1 MRQQAN
7 QLERNCGTAA
17 GGTLLYWLLYQKLF
31 PYFSPLRIFRYLTF
45 RTAFASL
52 TALFMALI
60 VGPFVIRKL
69 REFQIG
75 QYIREEGPQAHQKK
89 AGTPTMGG
97 VLIVIAI
104 LVPTLL
110 WADLTNRFIWIA
122 IMGLLSFGGVGFADD
137 YLKVVNRRNLG
148 LTARSKLVFQFFFAF
163 AIGISLVLMQ
173 ANGEY
178 STHLVVPFFKKF
190 QPDLVI
196 NALQV
201 NQYTWLLGFLPF
213 LAFVCLVIVGSSNA
227 VNLTDGLD
235 GLAIGCTVIAAGA
248 LTVLTYVSGHAAFAD
263 YLELNRIPQVA
274 ELTIFCGAMVGASI
288 GFLWYNAHPAEIFMG
303 DVGSLALGGAIG
315 TVAVII
321 KQELL
326 LPFIGGVF
334 VIEALSVILQV
345 GSYKLRQKRIFKMAP
360 IHHHFE
366 LMGWSESKVIV
377 RFWIAS
383 LVFALFALTTLK
395 LR

>member
-1 MRQQAN
+1 
-7 QLERNCGTAA
+7 
-17 GGTLLYWLLYQKLF
+17 LLYWLLFVKLQHYVAPF
-31 PYFSPLRIFRYLTF
+31 RIFRYVTF

-52 TALFMALI
+52 TALFTALI
-60 VGPFVIRKL
+60 VGPLVIGRL
-69 REFQIG
+69 RDFQIG
-75 QYIREEGPQAHQKK
+75 QYIREEGPKAHQKK

-97 VLIVIAI
+97 LLIVIAI
-104 LVPTLL
+104 VVPTLL
-110 WADLTNRFIWIA
+110 WADLSNRFIWIA
-122 IMGLLSFGGVGFADD
+122 VFSTCVFAAIGFADD
-137 YLKVVNRRNLG
+137 YSKVSHRRNLG
-148 LTARSKLVFQFFFAF
+148 LTSRAKLGLQVA
-163 AIGISLVLMQ
+163 ASIVIASTLIAMQ
-173 ANGEY
+173 TYGMY
-178 STHLVVPFFKKF
+178 STKLVVPFLKQY
-190 QPDLVI
+190 QPDLVVQSLERFPHFWFL
-196 NALQV
+196 A
-201 NQYTWLLGFLPF
+201 FLPF
-213 LAFVCLVIVGSSNA
+213 IAFVAFMIVGASNA

-248 LTVLTYVSGHAAFAD
+248 LTVLTYVSGHATFAT
-263 YLELNRIPQVA
+263 YLEMPRIPQVA

-288 GFLWYNAHPAEIFMG
+288 GFLWYNAHPAEVFMG

-334 VIEALSVILQV
+334 VIEAVSVILQV
-345 GSYKLRQKRIFKMAP
+345 GSYKLRKKRIFKMAP
-360 IHHHFE
+360 LHHHFE
-366 LMGWSESKVIV
+366 LLGWSESKIIV

>member
-1 MRQQAN
+1 M
-7 QLERNCGTAA
+7 
-17 GGTLLYWLLYQKLF
+17 LYWLLYLKLF
-31 PYFSPLRIFRYLTF
+31 HHFPPFRIFRYLTF

-52 TALFMALI
+52 TALFTALI
-60 VGPFVIRKL
+60 IGPAVIRRL

-75 QYIREEGPQAHQKK
+75 QYIREEGPKDHQKK

-97 VLIVIAI
+97 LLIVISI
-104 LVPTLL
+104 IVPTLL
-110 WADLTNRFIWIA
+110 WADLSNRFVWIA
-122 IMGLLSFGGVGFADD
+122 ILSTCAYAAIGFADD
-137 YLKVVNRRNLG
+137 YSKVIHRRNLG
-148 LTARSKLVFQFFFAF
+148 LRGKAKLGYQFLA
-163 AIGISLVLMQ
+163 AIGIAIALIAMQ
-173 ANGEY
+173 TRGLY
-178 STHLVVPFFKKF
+178 STKLVVPFLKQFH
-190 QPDLVI
+190 PDLVI
-196 NALQV
+196 ASLEQHSHL
-201 NQYTWLLGFLPF
+201 WPLAFLPF
-213 LAFVCLVIVGSSNA
+213 IVFVSLVIVFSSNA

-248 LTVLTYVSGHAAFAD
+248 LTVLTYLSGHATFAS
-263 YLELNRIPQVA
+263 YLELPRMPQIG
-274 ELTIFCGAMVGASI
+274 ELTIFCGAMVGSAI
-288 GFLWYNAHPAEIFMG
+288 GFLWYNAHPAEVFMG

-315 TVAVII
+315 TIAVLI

-334 VIEALSVILQV
+334 VIEAFSVILQV
-345 GSYKLRQKRIFKMAP
+345 GSYKLRKKRIFKMAP

-383 LVFALFALTTLK
+383 LIFALFALTTLK